1 MITTFRFVVFVMAL
15 FLLGATAPE
24 AMAQSSKKTKASRL
38 GPDGIKKGEVA
49 TGNADRQ
56 MLLEKQKAIASA
68 KTSGG
73 MTSRAAT
80 SLPDNQFDTGVG
92 RFKITDYKT
101 KGTPKRAL
109 PKKSKRLIDQEN
121 PDGRIYQQTLNK
133 RDRKFL
139 IF

>member
-1 MITTFRFVVFVMAL
+1 MITVFRYAAFVMAL

-24 AMAQSSKKTKASRL
+24 AMAQKPRKAKGSL

-73 MTSRAAT
+73 MTSGAAY
-80 SLPDNQFDTGVG
+80 SMPDTKFDTGVG
-92 RFKITDYKT
+92 RFTIKEYKT
-101 KGTPKRAL
+101 KSVPKRAQ
-109 PKKSKRLIDQEN
+109 PKKSKRLIDQDN

-133 RDRKFL
+133 RERKFL